1 MSKKNSSEQEAL
13 RKRVYEFYKA
23 NQDHGKK
30 YSVDHFIAE
39 KVAKSTIY
47 DIIQRAESDS
57 GYERVIGSGA
67 PAKKMTKS
75 KIKRLKGLFDHKDN
89 ISQRRQA
96 ARRFNC
102 SQSYICE
109 TLAKK
114 TNIRARKKIKIPLRS
129 EKQKADARTKC
140 SRLFFILLNL
150 LCIMDDESYFTLAH
164 TSISGNDRFYTS
176 DIKTTPS
183 SVKHAPVSKFP
194 KKLLVWVCFSEK
206 GMSKPYFLPSGTAV
220 NQHVYWK
227 NCIKP
232 RLLPFIKKHHSDGK
246 CTSFGPT

>member
-75 KIKRLKGLFDHKDN
+75 KIKRLKGLFD
-89 ISQRRQA
+89 I
-96 ARRFNC
+96 
-102 SQSYICE
+102 
-109 TLAKK
+109 
-114 TNIRARKKIKIPLRS
+114 
-129 EKQKADARTKC
+129 
-140 SRLFFILLNL
+140 
-150 LCIMDDESYFTLAH
+150 
-164 TSISGNDRFYTS
+164 
-176 DIKTTPS
+176 IKTTFLNDDRRLVVSIVANPI
-183 SVKHAPVSKFP
+183 SVRP
-194 KKLLVWVCFSEK
+194 
-206 GMSKPYFLPSGTAV
+206 
-220 NQHVYWK
+220 
-227 NCIKP
+227 
-232 RLLPFIKKHHSDGK
+232 
-246 CTSFGPT
+246 